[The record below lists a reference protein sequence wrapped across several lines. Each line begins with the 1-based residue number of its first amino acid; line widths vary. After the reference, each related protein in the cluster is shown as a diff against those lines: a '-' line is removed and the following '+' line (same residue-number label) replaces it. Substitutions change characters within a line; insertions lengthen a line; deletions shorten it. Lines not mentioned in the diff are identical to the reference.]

1 MGSSVSPLFENL
13 SKDVLGDTILE
24 NKLHLTSLWPS
35 YVVDDI
41 HMHEYE
47 IEVFT
52 NHIGNFDDDTKFTI
66 EPDQDNKLP

>member
-1 MGSSVSPLFENL
+1 MGSSVSSLFENL

-41 HMHEYE
+41 HMREYE

-52 NHIGNFDDDTKFTI
+52 NHIGNFDADTKFTI